1 MINKNNKKNLI
12 IISTVICMFVTVLYF
27 LQYSYVVHAAT
38 PRVMLED
45 YRVKEGQVVSGK
57 DFTLDLTLK
66 NYSAKQVKNL
76 KVTIA
81 TENGDFIP
89 TGSAGSEYIEFID
102 AGETSQVSFKMKAG
116 DGLEEKSYK
125 VNVTTDY
132 ENPNGYEYRAEESI
146 FLPVSLDQRLSVT
159 DLFVDSSSCVVGDTV
174 EISASINNMGEG
186 ALYNVMV
193 EVEGDNIEENK
204 SYVGTIE
211 KSKSGN
217 LDILTKADVV
227 TEGYHKDNKLIVE
240 YENKAGETFTQEVLV
255 DVSVGVPVY
264 ENLEKIKEGND
275 NSVVWKTTA
284 EVIGILLLIV
294 IIGYIL
300 YRRQKRKQRILDEF
314 AR

>member
-1 MINKNNKKNLI
+1 MTKRMCNKISIYFAALLI
-12 IISTVICMFVTVLYF
+12 LF
-27 LQYSYVVHAAT
+27 LSNCLIVHAAT

-45 YRVKEGQVVSGK
+45 YKVKEGQVVSGK

-89 TGSAGSEYIEFID
+89 TGSAGSEYIESIG
-102 AGETSQVSFKMKAG
+102 AGETSQVSFKMKAN

-193 EVEGDNIEENK
+193 EVEGDNIEETK

-227 TEGYHKDNKLIVE
+227 TEGYHKNNKLIVE
-240 YENKAGETFTQEVLV
+240 YENKAGEIFTQEVLI

-275 NSVVWKTTA
+275 NTVVWKTTA

>member
-1 MINKNNKKNLI
+1 MKYMKFVI
-12 IISTVICMFVTVLYF
+12 IISLLVLQFGICT
-27 LQYSYVVHAAT
+27 HAAT

-45 YRVKEGQVVSGK
+45 YKVKEGQVVSGK
-57 DFTLDLTLK
+57 EFTLELTLK

-89 TGSAGSEYIEFID
+89 TGSAGSEYIESID
-102 AGETSQVSFKMKAG
+102 AGETSQVSFKMKAN

-132 ENPNGYEYRAEESI
+132 ENPSGYEYKSEESI
-146 FLPVSLDQRLSVT
+146 FLPVELEQRLSIT

-193 EVEGDNIEENK
+193 DVEGDNIEENK

-211 KSKSGN
+211 KGKSGN
-217 LDILTKADVV
+217 LDLLTKADVV
-227 TEGYHKDNKLIVE
+227 TEGYHSDNKIIVE
-240 YENKAGETFTQEVLV
+240 YENKAGETFTQETLI
-255 DVSVGVPVY
+255 DVNVGVPVY
-264 ENLEKIKEGND
+264 ENLEKIKEGTD
-275 NSVVWKTTA
+275 NSGVWKSTA
-284 EVIGILLLIV
+284 KLIGGDYRLCIV
-294 IIGYIL
+294 SPSEEEAE
-300 YRRQKRKQRILDEF
+300 DS
-314 AR
+314 